1 MKERQTTMSIFASI
15 GRIAAEFSAA
25 RARHQTARTIRSLPV
40 EIQKDIGWPPSST
53 AKSVGSGHQYR
64 TEGN

>member
-1 MKERQTTMSIFASI
+1 MSILASI

-40 EIQKDIGWPPSST
+40 EIQKDIGWPDALET
-53 AKSVGSGHQYR
+53 RIGDRHGAG
-64 TEGN
+64 TWAGNGQS